1 MTLKEAHDSG
11 RNYFR
16 VEWLDTDMGIGRFHE
31 LSDISL
37 EDAIADDY
45 ELEPIPERVVTIT
58 ARDLNQ
64 AWTRALNSGTFPIK
78 VALMEELGL
87 GE

>member
-1 MTLKEAHDSG
+1 MTLKEAAESG
-11 RNYFR
+11 RPFKR
-16 VEWLDTDMGIGRFHE
+16 VGWPTYYTTEILHDM
-31 LSDISL
+31 SL
-37 EDAIADDY
+37 KSALADDY